1 MGGPPLPGG
10 VCSALICRY
19 TRPSRGCSLAWVHD
33 DLSDRPNCE
42 GQLLLSTVTVTVLV
56 VCVPGRPLL
65 QPTR

>member
-1 MGGPPLPGG
+1 MGGPPWGCPTMR
-10 VCSALICRY
+10 CSALICRY
-19 TRPSRGCSLAWVHD
+19 TRLRRGNSVAWVN

-42 GQLLLSTVTVTVLV
+42 GQLLLSPVTVLV